1 MSKRHRFAHN
11 FILTLLLLLCATA
24 GYGAPPEIDAVQKV
38 DASAENSSKKKQKS
52 KKQRKQRKKVVRGNA
67 PCLAWLPQN
76 TEARAAI
83 LCVHGLGLHNG
94 TWEPF
99 GKTMSQRG
107 YAVYAIDV
115 RGFGSWMEARGRER
129 VDFASCLED
138 VRRTL
143 KVIKRAH
150 KALPVFI
157 LGESMGGA
165 IALRTTA
172 MYPDLVDGLIS
183 SVPAGD
189 RFNQTKT
196 SIKVAFHLIND
207 PDKPFNVG
215 EGVIKQAT
223 KDPELR
229 EAWLND
235 PLAKLELTPRELLQF
250 DRFMKGNRRS
260 ARKIKDKP
268 VLMVQGSNDKL
279 VRPRGTMELF
289 DRLATPEKKFVLIT
303 DAEHLIFEESQF
315 SKADIDLVDKWI
327 SSQIGADRADNA
339 DNANNKD

>member
-115 RGFGSWMEARGRER
+115 HGFGSWMEARGEGA

-157 LGESMGGA
+157 LQVSRWEAPSLFEPPLC
-165 IALRTTA
+165 I
-172 MYPDLVDGLIS
+172 PDLVDGLIS

-189 RFNQTKT
+189 RFNQTRNQYQ
-196 SIKVAFHLIND
+196 SGIS
-207 PDKPFNVG
+207 PDK
-215 EGVIKQAT
+215 
-223 KDPELR
+223 
-229 EAWLND
+229 
-235 PLAKLELTPRELLQF
+235 
-250 DRFMKGNRRS
+250 
-260 ARKIKDKP
+260 
-268 VLMVQGSNDKL
+268 
-279 VRPRGTMELF
+279 
-289 DRLATPEKKFVLIT
+289 
-303 DAEHLIFEESQF
+303 
-315 SKADIDLVDKWI
+315 
-327 SSQIGADRADNA
+327 
-339 DNANNKD
+339 